1 MDLLQV
7 ISAPGPQQSNT
18 NRHMA
23 RIVAAR
29 QKEMSIVSC
38 IAHINQRYSLL
49 DFLSI
54 QLFISDIP
62 ERTKLLEMG
71 SHMLELPPLVPEQLA
86 WHASETDPTI
96 WQRQAIGAECVVG
109 MEIPNK
115 MGAND
120 LYLLS
125 RFQLHHPEVTLKSLK
140 EKLQASLLKIRFEHP
155 EIASTVTWK
164 DGNTWIQYRSPK
176 DAADAQKWAEQRIRV
191 EASSRT
197 ALDIRTALEEQRE
210 VGSGPA
216 EAVTIYVAAPV
227 ADETTS
233 LGDTAIEL
241 VLYANHVF
249 LDGISV
255 RVLLGDIFRTLAS
268 ELSTTE
274 PGKLPWGEERNNLD
288 APLLSLLDP
297 SQEIAGRKF
306 EATRMGLMGNIPRMS
321 GSWGLKTRSENVGL
335 PRSIFHTF
343 TVAETAKLLRAVK
356 ERLGPKYTVTH
367 LGHAAVFL
375 ALLKTNP
382 PPADAPE
389 TFCTTAMP
397 VNSRRFLREDYAK
410 ATKTY
415 YPVCQSSALLL
426 FEDIQSY
433 APRDCDKEQL
443 REKISRAAKHTK
455 ESYDFWM
462 NQPSLLPASISFM
475 SLISTALA
483 NNQQV
488 PASTPMFTS
497 DGINERF
504 IPREV
509 PNPITQEKAITVQ
522 NVRFLLNQ
530 YMPFMSL
537 RLDSFRDRCEV
548 SLSYNET
555 TYSNEDAESFLSET
569 VNLMLAFAE

>member
-1 MDLLQV
+1 
-7 ISAPGPQQSNT
+7 
-18 NRHMA
+18 
-23 RIVAAR
+23 
-29 QKEMSIVSC
+29 
-38 IAHINQRYSLL
+38 
-49 DFLSI
+49 
-54 QLFISDIP
+54 
-62 ERTKLLEMG
+62 
-71 SHMLELPPLVPEQLA
+71 MLELPPLVPEQLA

-140 EKLQASLLKIRFEHP
+140 EKLQASLLRLRFEHP
-155 EIASTVTWK
+155 EIAATVTWK

-176 DAADAQKWAEQRIRV
+176 DAADALKWAEQRIRV

-297 SQEIAGRKF
+297 SQEIAGPKF

-321 GSWGLKTRSENVGL
+321 VSS
-335 PRSIFHTF
+335 
-343 TVAETAKLLRAVK
+343 TAMK
-356 ERLGPKYTVTH
+356 ER
-367 LGHAAVFL
+367 
-375 ALLKTNP
+375 
-382 PPADAPE
+382 
-389 TFCTTAMP
+389 
-397 VNSRRFLREDYAK
+397 VNS
-410 ATKTY
+410 
-415 YPVCQSSALLL
+415 
-426 FEDIQSY
+426 
-433 APRDCDKEQL
+433 
-443 REKISRAAKHTK
+443 
-455 ESYDFWM
+455 
-462 NQPSLLPASISFM
+462 N
-475 SLISTALA
+475 
-483 NNQQV
+483 
-488 PASTPMFTS
+488 
-497 DGINERF
+497 
-504 IPREV
+504 
-509 PNPITQEKAITVQ
+509 
-522 NVRFLLNQ
+522 
-530 YMPFMSL
+530 
-537 RLDSFRDRCEV
+537 
-548 SLSYNET
+548 
-555 TYSNEDAESFLSET
+555 
-569 VNLMLAFAE
+569 